1 MYQLRNVINR
11 KSVPQNPEK
20 NMKATED
27 FFLLILHAH
36 VISAAK
42 TLNPLPCTVTE
53 MAKEIVERYTTFTR
67 ADDAKP
73 KSYEDEVYLYATE
86 VLLLSLI
93 WHGFH
98 DAIKE
103 ADGDRILRY
112 WKFLLVIFKGTN
124 HHNYGKEAVNL
135 LYQYYFTFSES
146 EKIQLLWNR
155 CVNTKGR
162 QGTNIPC
169 DLFMEHLNRRLKGVI
184 RSMGGNVKPQV
195 IKKASYAIGPVD
207 HVCKIFESQTV
218 ATELSDKHTRPGFGR
233 DLESVLK
240 VLDNEKVFEAV
251 PGRCHASFNLKCGLL
266 EKQSKADLIKKIKK
280 NIQQLNDGDY

>member
-1 MYQLRNVINR
+1 MP
-11 KSVPQNPEK
+11 S
-20 NMKATED
+20 
-27 FFLLILHAH
+27 
-36 VISAAK
+36 
-42 TLNPLPCTVTE
+42 TVTE
-53 MAKEIVERYTTFTR
+53 LAKEIIEKFTTFTR
-67 ADDAKP
+67 TDDARP

-86 VLLLSLI
+86 VLSLSLI

-98 DAIKE
+98 DSVKQ

-112 WKFLLVIFKGTN
+112 WKFLLVIFKATN
-124 HHNYGKEAVNL
+124 HYNYGKEAVNL
-135 LYQYYFTFSES
+135 LYQYYFTLSES

-184 RSMGGNVKPQV
+184 RSMSGNVKPEV
-195 IKKASYAIGPVD
+195 IKKASKAIGPVD
-207 HVCKIFESQTV
+207 HVCKIFENQTV
-218 ATELSDKHTRPGFGR
+218 TTELSDKHATPSFSK
-233 DLESVLK
+233 DLASILK
-240 VLDNEKVFEAV
+240 VLESEKVFVPV